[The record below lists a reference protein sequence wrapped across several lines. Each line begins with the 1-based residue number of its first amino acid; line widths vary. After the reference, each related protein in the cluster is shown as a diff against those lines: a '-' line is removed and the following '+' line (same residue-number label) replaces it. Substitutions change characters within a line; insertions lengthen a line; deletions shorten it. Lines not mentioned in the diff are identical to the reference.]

1 MIKKRY
7 EVILNGTLYPHNSF
21 EKSREGLAQAYEQ
34 AEMVFE
40 NQGDDLDQL
49 EIQCVTYDSKD
60 WITSCELIEDFTTRF

>member
-7 EVILNGTLYPHNSF
+7 EDILNGTLYPHNSF
-21 EKSREGLAQAYEQ
+21 EKSRDGLAQAYEQ

-40 NQGDDLDQL
+40 DQGEDLDQL